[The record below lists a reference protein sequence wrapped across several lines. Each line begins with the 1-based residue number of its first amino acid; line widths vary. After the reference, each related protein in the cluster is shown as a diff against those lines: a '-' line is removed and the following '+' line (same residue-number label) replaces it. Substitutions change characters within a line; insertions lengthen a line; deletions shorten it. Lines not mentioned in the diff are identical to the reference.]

1 MTLVDKIILNA
12 EKSEYFKELFDK
24 LEKLNFYSFLKS
36 SKREQYCFSNK
47 ELNDILRFADVFA
60 SSDNAKFRN
69 YANRIVSNLYEYYS
83 GNEIYRSY
91 SVSIYTKMGLFP
103 SIDILK
109 HNYDSNISVPKDI
122 SLLETYKKELQYDK
136 SLNICYTD
144 KQFEVVKEIQKK
156 NNFSLS
162 APTSFGKTMIISN
175 FINKVIQTKRNCSI
189 CILVPTNAL
198 LKEISTT
205 MKTRYESDKVKVLIY
220 PDIKEKDKHFENL
233 IFVFTPERLVSYYAN
248 NSLDIDYLFVDEAQK
263 MIKPNDE
270 RSPVFYNAISYASY
284 RGTKLFFLSP
294 NIENP
299 EVFLSLSDR
308 DESSVKKISDKLVIQ
323 NRYLFDFGTRRVQYL
338 NYLNEIIDE
347 ELLQDGITSLSDAI
361 KHTYKSYLKDTST
374 IVYFSSKAKMSEV
387 LLDYLDDEDKTEDEE
402 ILNLIKVVKE
412 TVHEKYYLVRALE
425 HGVAYH
431 YGQMPKVI
439 REKIEDLFRRKVIKL
454 IFTTSTLLEGVNIQA
469 KNIILTSDNNGL
481 SDLTEEDFLNLIG
494 RAGRFR
500 SELYGNVICLKGVF
514 ENSQRYKYFSSQ
526 NVSNLN
532 SEILSSIRGN
542 FYKDIK
548 QIIQGKQPVT
558 KKLEEDHKKHLI
570 REQYANI
577 AILHN
582 KINYNSKLKT
592 NLIRATSDPSVFKQI
607 DKDISSVD
615 KLESFKEYTTI
626 PIKYQQK
633 VFATQDPQI
642 IQRFIDFDANLLTY
656 GDIAFLTEKIMKT
669 YEFYKRGLVKYE
681 RSYNY
686 YAHLIYSWIEGTTV
700 AYVIKSTI
708 DKIEKREILF
718 LLDEYYVEG
727 HRKYR
732 DYIGDE
738 RQINLIINDIL
749 EKVENDI
756 KHLCKTYFANYIY
769 LNIQNGTMSPD
780 MEKLA
785 DYIEFGTTNYKTIEM
800 QKFGFSRE
808 LSMYIQ
814 KKHSDCLN
822 FSMGELEDIDFE
834 KLFQDFDQS
843 NVLYEEL
850 KEYEYAL

>member
-1 MTLVDKIILNA
+1 MTLLDKIILNA
-12 EKSEYFKELFDK
+12 EKSEYFKELFDS

-36 SKREQYCFSNK
+36 SKREQYDFSNK
-47 ELNDILRFADVFA
+47 ELNDILRFADIFA

-69 YANRIVSNLYEYYS
+69 YANRIVSNLYEYYHD
-83 GNEIYRSY
+83 NEIYRSY

-109 HNYDSNISVPKDI
+109 RGYDGDISVPNDI
-122 SLLETYKKELQYDK
+122 TLLETYKKELQYDK
-136 SLNICYTD
+136 SLDICYTD
-144 KQFEVVKEIQKK
+144 KQYEIVKEIQKK

-175 FINKVIQTKRNCSI
+175 FINKVIQTKHNCNI

-198 LKEISTT
+198 LKEISVA
-205 MKTRYESDKVKVLIY
+205 MKTRYESERVKVLIY
-220 PDIKEKDKHFENL
+220 PDIKEKDKRFENL

-323 NRYLFDFGTRRVQYL
+323 NRYLFNFGTKRVQYL
-338 NYLNEIIDE
+338 NYLNEIIE
-347 ELLQDGITSLSDAI
+347 EDLLPEGITTLSNAI

-387 LLDYLDDEDKTEDEE
+387 LLDYLDNEDKTENEE

-412 TVHEKYYLVRALE
+412 TVHEKYYLVKALE
-425 HGVAYH
+425 RGVAYH

-481 SDLTEEDFLNLIG
+481 NDLTEEDFLNLIG

-500 SELYGNVICLKGVF
+500 SELYGNVICLKGAF

-526 NVSNLN
+526 NVANLN

-548 QIIQGKQPVT
+548 QIIQGKQPIT
-558 KKLEEDHKKHLI
+558 KRLEDDHKKHLI

-607 DKDISSVD
+607 DKDVSSVD

-633 VFATQDPQI
+633 VFAKQDPQI
-642 IQRFIDFDANLLTY
+642 IQRYVDFDANSLTY
-656 GDIAFLTEKIMKT
+656 GDIVFLTEKIMKT

-681 RSYNY
+681 RSYTY

-708 DKIEKREILF
+708 NKIEKGELLF

-732 DYIGDE
+732 DYVGDE

-749 EKVENDI
+749 EKVETDI
-756 KHLCKTYFANYIY
+756 KHLCKMYFANYIY
-769 LNIQNGTMSPD
+769 LNIQNGSMSPA

-785 DYIEFGTTNYKTIEM
+785 DYIEFGTRNQKTIEM
-800 QKFGFSRE
+800 QKYGFSRE
-808 LSMYIQ
+808 LSLYIQ
-814 KKHSDCLN
+814 RKHNNCLA
-822 FSMGELEDIDFE
+822 FSLGEIDNIDFE
-834 KLFQDFDQS
+834 KLFQDFDK
-843 NVLYEEL
+843 NNALYEEL
-850 KEYEYAL
+850 KEYKYAL

>member
-24 LEKLNFYSFLKS
+24 LEKLNYYSFLKS
-36 SKREQYCFSNK
+36 PKREQYCFSNK

-60 SSDNAKFRN
+60 SSDNSKFRN
-69 YANRIVSNLYEYYS
+69 YANRIVSNLYEYYHD
-83 GNEIYRSY
+83 NEIYRSY

-109 HNYDSNISVPKDI
+109 HRNDSNISVPKDI
-122 SLLETYKKELQYDK
+122 ALLETYKKGLQYDK
-136 SLNICYTD
+136 ALDICYTD

-175 FINKVIQTKRNCSI
+175 FINKVIQTKRNCSV

-220 PDIKEKDKHFENL
+220 PDVKEKDKHFENL

-347 ELLQDGITSLSDAI
+347 ELLEDGITSLSEAI

-374 IVYFSSKAKMSEV
+374 IVYFSSKSKMSEV

-412 TVHEKYYLVRALE
+412 TVHEKYYLVKALE

-500 SELYGNVICLKGVF
+500 SELYGNVICLKGAF
-514 ENSQRYKYFSSQ
+514 ENSQKYKYFSSQ

-548 QIIQGKQPVT
+548 QIIQGKQPIT

-607 DKDISSVD
+607 DKDLSSVD

-769 LNIQNGTMSPD
+769 LNIQNGTMSLD

>member
-83 GNEIYRSY
+83 DNEIYRSY

-122 SLLETYKKELQYDK
+122 SLLETYKKELQYDR

-205 MKTRYESDKVKVLIY
+205 MKMRYESDKVKVLIY

-248 NSLDIDYLFVDEAQK
+248 NSLDIDYLFIDEAQK

-308 DESSVKKISDKLVIQ
+308 DESSVKRISDKLVIQ

-500 SELYGNVICLKGVF
+500 SELYGNVICLKGAF

-592 NLIRATSDPSVFKQI
+592 NLIRATSDPNVFKQI

-633 VFATQDPQI
+633 VFASQDPQI
-642 IQRFIDFDANLLTY
+642 IQRFVDFDANLLTY

-681 RSYNY
+681 KSYNY

-718 LLDEYYVEG
+718 LLDEYYAEG

-732 DYIGDE
+732 DYVGDE

-769 LNIQNGTMSPD
+769 LNVQNGSMSPE

-785 DYIEFGTTNYKTIEM
+785 DYIEFGTRNQKTIEM

-808 LSMYIQ
+808 LSLYIQ
-814 KKHSDCLN
+814 RKHNDCLT
-822 FSMGELEDIDFE
+822 FSLGELDNIDFE

-843 NVLYEEL
+843 NALYEEL
-850 KEYEYAL
+850 KEYRYTL

>member
-1 MTLVDKIILNA
+1 MTLLDKIILNA
-12 EKSEYFKELFDK
+12 EKSEYFKELFDR

-36 SKREQYCFSNK
+36 SKREQYDFSNK

-69 YANRIVSNLYEYYS
+69 YANRIVSNLYEYYHD
-83 GNEIYRSY
+83 NEIYRSY

-109 HNYDSNISVPKDI
+109 RGYDGDISVPNDI
-122 SLLETYKKELQYDK
+122 TLLETYKKELQYDK
-136 SLNICYTD
+136 SLDICYTD
-144 KQFEVVKEIQKK
+144 KQYEIVKEIQKK

-175 FINKVIQTKRNCSI
+175 FINKVIQTKHNCNI

-198 LKEISTT
+198 LKEISFA
-205 MKTRYESDKVKVLIY
+205 MKTRYESERVKVLIY
-220 PDIKEKDKHFENL
+220 PDIKEKDKRFENL

-323 NRYLFDFGTRRVQYL
+323 NRYLFNFGTRRVQYL
-338 NYLNEIIDE
+338 NYLNEIIE
-347 ELLQDGITSLSDAI
+347 EDLLPEGITTLSNAI

-387 LLDYLDDEDKTEDEE
+387 LLDYLDNEVKTENEE

-412 TVHEKYYLVRALE
+412 TVHEKYYLVKALE
-425 HGVAYH
+425 RGVAYH

-500 SELYGNVICLKGVF
+500 SELYGNVICLKGAF

-526 NVSNLN
+526 NVANLN

-548 QIIQGKQPVT
+548 QIIQGKQPIT
-558 KKLEEDHKKHLI
+558 KRLEDDHKKHLI

-607 DKDISSVD
+607 DRDVSSVD

-633 VFATQDPQI
+633 VFAKQDPQI
-642 IQRFIDFDANLLTY
+642 IQRYVDFDANSLTY
-656 GDIAFLTEKIMKT
+656 GDIVFLTEKIMKT

-681 RSYNY
+681 RSYTY

-708 DKIEKREILF
+708 NKIEKGELLF

-732 DYIGDE
+732 DYVGDE

-749 EKVENDI
+749 EKFETDI
-756 KHLCKTYFANYIY
+756 KHLCKMYFANYIY
-769 LNIQNGTMSPD
+769 LNIQNGSMSPA

-785 DYIEFGTTNYKTIEM
+785 DYIEFGTRNQKTIEM
-800 QKFGFSRE
+800 QKYGFSRE
-808 LSMYIQ
+808 LSLYIQ
-814 KKHSDCLN
+814 RKHNNCLA
-822 FSMGELEDIDFE
+822 FSLGELDNIDFE
-834 KLFQDFDQS
+834 KLFQDFDK
-843 NVLYEEL
+843 NNALYEEL
-850 KEYEYAL
+850 KEYKYAL

>member
-24 LEKLNFYSFLKS
+24 LEKLNYYSFLKS
-36 SKREQYCFSNK
+36 PKREQCCFSNK

-60 SSDNAKFRN
+60 SSDNSKFRN
-69 YANRIVSNLYEYYS
+69 YANRIVSNLYEYYHD
-83 GNEIYRSY
+83 NEIYRSY

-103 SIDILK
+103 SIDIL
-109 HNYDSNISVPKDI
+109 NNRDDNNISVPKDI
-122 SLLETYKKELQYDK
+122 ALLETYKKGLQYDK
-136 SLNICYTD
+136 ALDICYTD

-205 MKTRYESDKVKVLIY
+205 MKTRYESEKVKVLIY
-220 PDIKEKDKHFENL
+220 PDVKEKDKHFENL

-347 ELLQDGITSLSDAI
+347 ELLEDGITSLSEAI

-374 IVYFSSKAKMSEV
+374 IVYFSSKSKMSEV

-412 TVHEKYYLVRALE
+412 TVHEKYYLVKALE

-469 KNIILTSDNNGL
+469 KNIILTSDNNGF

-500 SELYGNVICLKGVF
+500 SELYGNVICLKGAF

-548 QIIQGKQPVT
+548 QIIQGKQPIT

-607 DKDISSVD
+607 DKDGSSVD

-642 IQRFIDFDANLLTY
+642 IQRFKDFDANLLTY
-656 GDIAFLTEKIMKT
+656 SDIAFLTEKIMKT

-681 RSYNY
+681 KSYNY

-769 LNIQNGTMSPD
+769 LNIQNGTMNPE
-780 MEKLA
+780 MEKLV

-822 FSMGELEDIDFE
+822 FSMGELENIDFE

>member
-1 MTLVDKIILNA
+1 MTLLDKIILNA
-12 EKSEYFKELFDK
+12 EKSEYFKELFDR

-36 SKREQYCFSNK
+36 SKREQYDFSNK

-69 YANRIVSNLYEYYS
+69 YANRIVSNLYEYYHD
-83 GNEIYRSY
+83 NEIYRSY

-109 HNYDSNISVPKDI
+109 RGYDGDISVPNDI
-122 SLLETYKKELQYDK
+122 TLLETYKKELQYDK
-136 SLNICYTD
+136 SLDICYTD
-144 KQFEVVKEIQKK
+144 KQYEIVKEIQKK

-175 FINKVIQTKRNCSI
+175 FINKVIQTKHNCNI

-198 LKEISTT
+198 LKEISFA
-205 MKTRYESDKVKVLIY
+205 MKTRYESERVKVLIY
-220 PDIKEKDKHFENL
+220 PDIKEKDKRFENL

-323 NRYLFDFGTRRVQYL
+323 NRYLFNFGTRRVQYL
-338 NYLNEIIDE
+338 NYLNEIIE
-347 ELLQDGITSLSDAI
+347 EDLLPEGITTLSNAI

-387 LLDYLDDEDKTEDEE
+387 LLDYLDNEVKTENEE

-412 TVHEKYYLVRALE
+412 TVHEKYYLVKALE
-425 HGVAYH
+425 RGVAYH

-500 SELYGNVICLKGVF
+500 SELYGNVICLKGAF

-526 NVSNLN
+526 NVANLN

-548 QIIQGKQPVT
+548 QIIQGKQPIT
-558 KKLEEDHKKHLI
+558 KRLEDDHKKHLI

-607 DKDISSVD
+607 DKDVSSVD

-633 VFATQDPQI
+633 VFAKQDPQI
-642 IQRFIDFDANLLTY
+642 IQRYVDFDANSLTY
-656 GDIAFLTEKIMKT
+656 GDIVFLTEKIMKT

-681 RSYNY
+681 RSYTY

-708 DKIEKREILF
+708 NKIEKGELLF

-732 DYIGDE
+732 DYVGDE

-749 EKVENDI
+749 EKVETDI
-756 KHLCKTYFANYIY
+756 KHLCKMYFANYIY
-769 LNIQNGTMSPD
+769 LNIQNGSMSPA

-785 DYIEFGTTNYKTIEM
+785 DYIEFGTRNQKTIEM
-800 QKFGFSRE
+800 QKYGFSRE
-808 LSMYIQ
+808 LSLYIQ
-814 KKHSDCLN
+814 RKHNNCLA
-822 FSMGELEDIDFE
+822 FSLGELDNIDFE
-834 KLFQDFDQS
+834 KLFQDFDK
-843 NVLYEEL
+843 NNALYEEL
-850 KEYEYAL
+850 KEYKYAL

>member
-24 LEKLNFYSFLKS
+24 LEKLNYYSFLKS
-36 SKREQYCFSNK
+36 PKREQYCFSNK

-60 SSDNAKFRN
+60 SSDNSKFRN
-69 YANRIVSNLYEYYS
+69 YANRIVSNLYEYYHD
-83 GNEIYRSY
+83 NEIYRSY

-109 HNYDSNISVPKDI
+109 HRNDSNISVPKDI
-122 SLLETYKKELQYDK
+122 ALLETYKKGLQYDK
-136 SLNICYTD
+136 ALDICYTD

-175 FINKVIQTKRNCSI
+175 FINKVIQTKRNCSV

-220 PDIKEKDKHFENL
+220 PDVKEKDKHFENL

-347 ELLQDGITSLSDAI
+347 ELLEDGITLLSEAI

-374 IVYFSSKAKMSEV
+374 IVYFSSKSKMSEV
-387 LLDYLDDEDKTEDEE
+387 LLDYLDDEDKAEDEE

-412 TVHEKYYLVRALE
+412 TVHEKYYLVKALE

-500 SELYGNVICLKGVF
+500 SELYGNVICLKGAF

-548 QIIQGKQPVT
+548 QIIQGKQPIT

-607 DKDISSVD
+607 DKDGSSVD

-642 IQRFIDFDANLLTY
+642 IQRFKDFDANLLTY
-656 GDIAFLTEKIMKT
+656 SDIAFLTEKIMKT

-681 RSYNY
+681 KSYNY

-718 LLDEYYVEG
+718 LLDEYYVES

-769 LNIQNGTMSPD
+769 LNIQNGTMNPE
-780 MEKLA
+780 MEKLV

-822 FSMGELEDIDFE
+822 FSMGELENIDFE

>member
-24 LEKLNFYSFLKS
+24 LEKLNYYSFLKS
-36 SKREQYCFSNK
+36 PKREQYCFSNK

-60 SSDNAKFRN
+60 SSENAKFRN

-83 GNEIYRSY
+83 DNEIYRSY

-109 HNYDSNISVPKDI
+109 HNYDSDISVPKDI

-500 SELYGNVICLKGVF
+500 SELYGNVICLKGAF

-642 IQRFIDFDANLLTY
+642 IQRFVDFDANLLTY

-681 RSYNY
+681 KSYNY
-686 YAHLIYSWIEGTTV
+686 YAHLIYSWIDGTTV

-732 DYIGDE
+732 DYVGDE

-769 LNIQNGTMSPD
+769 LNVQNGSMSPE

-785 DYIEFGTTNYKTIEM
+785 DYIEFGTRNQKTIEM

-808 LSMYIQ
+808 LSLYIQ
-814 KKHSDCLN
+814 RKHNDCLT
-822 FSMGELEDIDFE
+822 FSLGELDNIDFE

-843 NVLYEEL
+843 NALYEEL
-850 KEYEYAL
+850 KEYRYTL

>member
-1 MTLVDKIILNA
+1 MTLLDKIILNA
-12 EKSEYFKELFDK
+12 EKSEYFKELFDR

-36 SKREQYCFSNK
+36 SKREQYDFSNK

-69 YANRIVSNLYEYYS
+69 YANRIVSNLYEYYHD
-83 GNEIYRSY
+83 NEIYRSY

-109 HNYDSNISVPKDI
+109 RGYDGDISVPNDI
-122 SLLETYKKELQYDK
+122 TLLETYKKELQYDK
-136 SLNICYTD
+136 SLDICYTD
-144 KQFEVVKEIQKK
+144 KQYEIVKEIQKK

-175 FINKVIQTKRNCSI
+175 FINKVIQTKHNCNI

-198 LKEISTT
+198 LKEISFA
-205 MKTRYESDKVKVLIY
+205 MKTRYESERVKVLIY
-220 PDIKEKDKHFENL
+220 PDIKEKDKRFENL

-323 NRYLFDFGTRRVQYL
+323 NRYLFNFGTRRVQYL
-338 NYLNEIIDE
+338 NYLNEIIE
-347 ELLQDGITSLSDAI
+347 EDLLPEGITTLSNAI

-387 LLDYLDDEDKTEDEE
+387 LLDYLYNEVKTENEE

-412 TVHEKYYLVRALE
+412 TVHEKYYLVKALE
-425 HGVAYH
+425 RGVAYH

-500 SELYGNVICLKGVF
+500 SELYGNVICLKGAF

-526 NVSNLN
+526 NVANLN

-548 QIIQGKQPVT
+548 QIIQGKQPIT
-558 KKLEEDHKKHLI
+558 KRLEDDHKKHLI

-607 DKDISSVD
+607 DKDVSSVD

-633 VFATQDPQI
+633 VFAKQDPQI
-642 IQRFIDFDANLLTY
+642 IQRYVDFDANSLTY
-656 GDIAFLTEKIMKT
+656 GDIVFLTEKIMKT

-681 RSYNY
+681 RSYTY

-708 DKIEKREILF
+708 NKIEKGELLF

-732 DYIGDE
+732 DYVGDE

-749 EKVENDI
+749 EKVETDI
-756 KHLCKTYFANYIY
+756 KHLCKMYFANYIY
-769 LNIQNGTMSPD
+769 LNIQNGSMSPA

-785 DYIEFGTTNYKTIEM
+785 DYIEFGTRNQKTIEM
-800 QKFGFSRE
+800 QKYGFSRE
-808 LSMYIQ
+808 LSLYIQ
-814 KKHSDCLN
+814 RKHNNCLA
-822 FSMGELEDIDFE
+822 FSLGELDNIDFE
-834 KLFQDFDQS
+834 KLFQDFDK
-843 NVLYEEL
+843 NNALYEEL
-850 KEYEYAL
+850 KEYKYAL

>member
-83 GNEIYRSY
+83 DNEIYRSY

-387 LLDYLDDEDKTEDEE
+387 LLDYLDDEDKTENEE

-481 SDLTEEDFLNLIG
+481 SNLTEEDFLNLIG

-500 SELYGNVICLKGVF
+500 SELYGNVICLKGAF

-626 PIKYQQK
+626 PIKYQQN

-642 IQRFIDFDANLLTY
+642 IQRFVDFDANLLTY

-681 RSYNY
+681 KSYNY
-686 YAHLIYSWIEGTTV
+686 YAHLIYSWIEGTTI

-708 DKIEKREILF
+708 DKIEKRELLF

-732 DYIGDE
+732 DYVGDE

-769 LNIQNGTMSPD
+769 LNVQNGSMSPE

-785 DYIEFGTTNYKTIEM
+785 DYIEFGTRNQKTIEM

-808 LSMYIQ
+808 LSLYIQ
-814 KKHSDCLN
+814 RKHNDCLT
-822 FSMGELEDIDFE
+822 FSLGELDNIDFE

-843 NVLYEEL
+843 NALYEEL
-850 KEYEYAL
+850 KEYRYTL

>member
-24 LEKLNFYSFLKS
+24 LEKLNYYSFLKS
-36 SKREQYCFSNK
+36 PKREQHFFSNK

-69 YANRIVSNLYEYYS
+69 YANRIVSNLYEYYYD
-83 GNEIYRSY
+83 NEIYRSY

-109 HNYDSNISVPKDI
+109 HGYDSNISVPNDI
-122 SLLETYKKELQYDK
+122 ALLETFKKGLQYDK
-136 SLNICYTD
+136 SLDICYTD

-175 FINKVIQTKRNCSI
+175 FINKVIQTKHNCSI

-205 MKTRYESDKVKVLIY
+205 MKTRYESDRVKVLIY
-220 PDIKEKDKHFENL
+220 PDIKEKDKRFENL

-263 MIKPNDE
+263 MIKANDE

-323 NRYLFDFGTRRVQYL
+323 NRYLFDFATRRVQYL

-347 ELLQDGITSLSDAI
+347 ELLQEGITSLSDAI

-387 LLDYLDDEDKTEDEE
+387 LLDYLDGEDKTEDEE
-402 ILNLIKVVKE
+402 VLNLIKVVKE
-412 TVHEKYYLVRALE
+412 TVHEKYYLVKALE

-500 SELYGNVICLKGVF
+500 SELYGNVICLKGAF

-532 SEILSSIRGN
+532 SEILSSLRGN

-592 NLIRATSDPSVFKQI
+592 NLIRATSDPGVFKQI
-607 DKDISSVD
+607 DKDVSSVD

-633 VFATQDPQI
+633 VFATRDSQI
-642 IQRFIDFDANLLTY
+642 IQRFVDFDADLLTY

-669 YEFYKRGLVKYE
+669 YEFYKRGLIKYE

-708 DKIEKREILF
+708 DKIERREILF

-732 DYIGDE
+732 DYVGDE

-769 LNIQNGTMSPD
+769 LNIQNGSMSPE

-785 DYIEFGTTNYKTIEM
+785 DYIEFGTRNQKTIEM

-808 LSMYIQ
+808 LSLYIQ
-814 KKHSDCLN
+814 RKHSDCLT
-822 FSMGELEDIDFE
+822 FSLGELENIDFG
-834 KLFQDFDQS
+834 KLFQDFDQ
-843 NVLYEEL
+843 NNALYEEL
-850 KEYEYAL
+850 KEYKYAL

>member
-83 GNEIYRSY
+83 DNEIYRSY

-136 SLNICYTD
+136 SLNICYAD

-175 FINKVIQTKRNCSI
+175 YINKVIQTKRNCSI

-469 KNIILTSDNNGL
+469 KNIIMTSDNNGL

-500 SELYGNVICLKGVF
+500 SELYGNVICLKGAF

-642 IQRFIDFDANLLTY
+642 IQRFVDFDANLLTY

-732 DYIGDE
+732 DYVGDE

-769 LNIQNGTMSPD
+769 LNVQNGSMSPE

-785 DYIEFGTTNYKTIEM
+785 DYIEFGTRNQKTIEM

-808 LSMYIQ
+808 LSLYIQ
-814 KKHSDCLN
+814 RKHNDCLT
-822 FSMGELEDIDFE
+822 FSLGELDNIDFE

-843 NVLYEEL
+843 NALYEEL
-850 KEYEYAL
+850 KEYRYTL

>member
-1 MTLVDKIILNA
+1 MTLVDKIVLNA

-24 LEKLNFYSFLKS
+24 LEKLNYYSFLKS
-36 SKREQYCFSNK
+36 PKREQYCFSNK
-47 ELNDILRFADVFA
+47 ELNDFLRFADVFA
-60 SSDNAKFRN
+60 SSENAKFRN
-69 YANRIVSNLYEYYS
+69 YANRIVSNLYEYYY

-109 HNYDSNISVPKDI
+109 HGYDSNICVPNDI
-122 SLLETYKKELQYDK
+122 ALLETYKKGLQYDK
-136 SLNICYTD
+136 SLDICYTD

-175 FINKVIQTKRNCSI
+175 FINKVIQTKRNCNI

-198 LKEISTT
+198 LKEISTS
-205 MKTRYESDKVKVLIY
+205 MKTRYESEHVKVLIY
-220 PDIKEKDKHFENL
+220 PDIKEKDKHYENL

-263 MIKPNDE
+263 MIKANDE
-270 RSPVFYNAISYASY
+270 RSPVYYNAISYASY

-323 NRYLFDFGTRRVQYL
+323 NRYLFDFATRRVQYL
-338 NYLNEIIDE
+338 NYLNEIIDDE
-347 ELLQDGITSLSDAI
+347 VLREGITSLSDAI

-387 LLDYLDDEDKTEDEE
+387 LLDYLDDEEKTDDEE

-412 TVHEKYYLVRALE
+412 TVHEKYYLVKALE

-500 SELYGNVICLKGVF
+500 SELYGNVICLKGAF

-548 QIIQGKQPVT
+548 QIIQGKRPIT

-592 NLIRATSDPSVFKQI
+592 NLLRATSDPNVFKQI
-607 DKDISSVD
+607 DKDVASVD
-615 KLESFKEYTTI
+615 KLESFKEFTTI
-626 PIKYQQK
+626 PIQYQQK
-633 VFATQDPQI
+633 VFSAQDHQI
-642 IQRFIDFDANLLTY
+642 IQRFKDFDADLLAY

-681 RSYNY
+681 RSYAY
-686 YAHLIYSWIEGTTV
+686 YAHLIYSWIEGTTI

-708 DKIEKREILF
+708 GKIERREIPF
-718 LLDEYYVEG
+718 LLDEYYVDG
-727 HRKYR
+727 HRKYKG
-732 DYIGDE
+732 YVGDE

-769 LNIQNGTMSPD
+769 LNIQNGTMNPK

-785 DYIEFGTTNYKTIEM
+785 DYIEFGTTNYKTIEL

-808 LSMYIQ
+808 LSLYIQ

-822 FSMGELEDIDFE
+822 FSEGELENIDFE
-834 KLFQDFDQS
+834 KLFQNFDQS
-843 NVLYEEL
+843 NALYEEL
-850 KEYEYAL
+850 KEYNYAL

>member
-1 MTLVDKIILNA
+1 MTLVDKIIINA

-83 GNEIYRSY
+83 DNEIYRSY

-205 MKTRYESDKVKVLIY
+205 MKMRYESDKVKVLIY

-248 NSLDIDYLFVDEAQK
+248 NSLDIDYLFIDEAQK
-263 MIKPNDE
+263 MIKSNDE

-308 DESSVKKISDKLVIQ
+308 DESSVKRISDKLVIQ

-439 REKIEDLFRRKVIKL
+439 REKIEDLFRCKVIKL

-500 SELYGNVICLKGVF
+500 SELYGNVVCLKGTF

-592 NLIRATSDPSVFKQI
+592 NLIRATSDPNVFKQI

-633 VFATQDPQI
+633 VFVTQDPQI
-642 IQRFIDFDANLLTY
+642 IQRFVDFDANLLTY

-681 RSYNY
+681 KSYNY

-708 DKIEKREILF
+708 DKIEKRELLF

-732 DYIGDE
+732 DYVGDE

-769 LNIQNGTMSPD
+769 LNVQNGSMSPE

-785 DYIEFGTTNYKTIEM
+785 DYIEFGTRNQKTIEM

-808 LSMYIQ
+808 LSLYIQ
-814 KKHSDCLN
+814 RKHNDCLT
-822 FSMGELEDIDFE
+822 FSLGELDNIDFE
-834 KLFQDFDQS
+834 KLFQDFDQ
-843 NVLYEEL
+843 NNALYEEL
-850 KEYEYAL
+850 KEYRYTL

>member
-1 MTLVDKIILNA
+1 MTLLDKIILNA
-12 EKSEYFKELFDK
+12 EKSEYFKELFDR

-36 SKREQYCFSNK
+36 SKREQYDFSNK

-69 YANRIVSNLYEYYS
+69 YANRIVSNLYEYYHD
-83 GNEIYRSY
+83 NEIYRSY

-109 HNYDSNISVPKDI
+109 RGYDGDISVPNDI
-122 SLLETYKKELQYDK
+122 TLLETYKKELQYDK
-136 SLNICYTD
+136 SLDICYTD
-144 KQFEVVKEIQKK
+144 KQYEIVKEIQKK

-175 FINKVIQTKRNCSI
+175 FINKVIQTKHNCNI

-198 LKEISTT
+198 LKEISVA
-205 MKTRYESDKVKVLIY
+205 MKTRYESERVKVLIY
-220 PDIKEKDKHFENL
+220 PDIKEKDKRFENL

-323 NRYLFDFGTRRVQYL
+323 NRYLFNFGTRRVQYL
-338 NYLNEIIDE
+338 NYLNEIIE
-347 ELLQDGITSLSDAI
+347 EDLLPEGITTLSNAI
-361 KHTYKSYLKDTST
+361 KHTYNSCLKDTST

-387 LLDYLDDEDKTEDEE
+387 LLDYLDNEVKTENEE

-412 TVHEKYYLVRALE
+412 TVHEKYYLVKALE

-500 SELYGNVICLKGVF
+500 SELYGNVICLKGAF

-526 NVSNLN
+526 NVANLN

-548 QIIQGKQPVT
+548 QIIQGKQPIT
-558 KKLEEDHKKHLI
+558 KRLEDDHKKHLI

-607 DKDISSVD
+607 DKDVSSVD

-633 VFATQDPQI
+633 VFAMQDPQI
-642 IQRFIDFDANLLTY
+642 IQRYMDFDAISLTY
-656 GDIAFLTEKIMKT
+656 GDIVFLTEKIMKT

-681 RSYNY
+681 RSYTY
-686 YAHLIYSWIEGTTV
+686 FAHLIYSWIEGTTV

-708 DKIEKREILF
+708 NKIEKGELLF

-756 KHLCKTYFANYIY
+756 KHLCKMYFANYIY
-769 LNIQNGTMSPD
+769 LNIQNGSMSPA

-785 DYIEFGTTNYKTIEM
+785 DYIEFGTRNQKTIEM
-800 QKFGFSRE
+800 QKYGFSRE
-808 LSMYIQ
+808 LSLYIQ
-814 KKHSDCLN
+814 RKHNDCLV
-822 FSMGELEDIDFE
+822 FSLGELDSIDFE

-843 NVLYEEL
+843 NALYEEL
-850 KEYEYAL
+850 KEYKYAL

>member
-24 LEKLNFYSFLKS
+24 LEKLNYYSFLKS
-36 SKREQYCFSNK
+36 PKREQYCFSNK
-47 ELNDILRFADVFA
+47 ELNDILRFADIFA
-60 SSDNAKFRN
+60 SSDNSKFRN

-83 GNEIYRSY
+83 DNEIYRSY

-122 SLLETYKKELQYDK
+122 YLLETYKKELQYDK

-347 ELLQDGITSLSDAI
+347 ELLQDGITSLSEAI
-361 KHTYKSYLKDTST
+361 KHTYKSYLKGTST

-412 TVHEKYYLVRALE
+412 TVHEKYYLVKALE

-500 SELYGNVICLKGVF
+500 SELYGNVICLKGAF

-532 SEILSSIRGN
+532 SEILTSIKGN

-548 QIIQGKQPVT
+548 QIIQGKQPIT

-582 KINYNSKLKT
+582 KINYNSKLKA

-607 DKDISSVD
+607 DKDVSSVD

-642 IQRFIDFDANLLTY
+642 IQRFIDFDTNLLTY

-681 RSYNY
+681 RSYTY
-686 YAHLIYSWIEGTTV
+686 YAHLINSWIEGTTI

-708 DKIEKREILF
+708 DKIEKREVPF

-727 HRKYR
+727 HRKYK

-738 RQINLIINDIL
+738 RQVNLIINDIL

-769 LNIQNGTMSPD
+769 LNIQNGTMSPE
-780 MEKLA
+780 MEKLV

-814 KKHSDCLN
+814 KKHSDCLT
-822 FSMGELEDIDFE
+822 FSMGELDNIDFE
-834 KLFQDFDQS
+834 KLFHDFDQT

-850 KEYEYAL
+850 KEYEYTL

>member
-1 MTLVDKIILNA
+1 MTLLDKIILNA
-12 EKSEYFKELFDK
+12 EKSEYFKELFDR

-36 SKREQYCFSNK
+36 SKREQYDFSNK

-69 YANRIVSNLYEYYS
+69 YANRIVSNLYEYYHD
-83 GNEIYRSY
+83 NEIYRSY
-91 SVSIYTKMGLFP
+91 AVSIYTKMGLFP

-109 HNYDSNISVPKDI
+109 RGYDGDISVPNDI
-122 SLLETYKKELQYDK
+122 TLLETYKKELQYDK
-136 SLNICYTD
+136 SLDICYTD
-144 KQFEVVKEIQKK
+144 KQYEIVKEIQKK

-175 FINKVIQTKRNCSI
+175 FINKVIQTKHNCNI

-198 LKEISTT
+198 LKEISFA
-205 MKTRYESDKVKVLIY
+205 MKTRYESERVKVLIY
-220 PDIKEKDKHFENL
+220 PDIKEKDKRFENL

-323 NRYLFDFGTRRVQYL
+323 NRYLFNFGTRRVQYL
-338 NYLNEIIDE
+338 NYLNEIIE
-347 ELLQDGITSLSDAI
+347 EDLLPEGITTLSNAI

-387 LLDYLDDEDKTEDEE
+387 LLDYLDNEVKTENEE

-412 TVHEKYYLVRALE
+412 TVHEKYYLVKALE
-425 HGVAYH
+425 RGVAYH

-500 SELYGNVICLKGVF
+500 SELYGNVICLKGAF

-526 NVSNLN
+526 NVANLN

-548 QIIQGKQPVT
+548 QIIQGKQPIT
-558 KKLEEDHKKHLI
+558 KRLEDDHKKHLI

-607 DKDISSVD
+607 DKDVSSVD

-633 VFATQDPQI
+633 VFAKQDPQI
-642 IQRFIDFDANLLTY
+642 IQRYVDFDANSLTY
-656 GDIAFLTEKIMKT
+656 GDIVFLTEKIMKT

-681 RSYNY
+681 RSYTY

-708 DKIEKREILF
+708 NKIEKGELLF

-732 DYIGDE
+732 DYVGDE

-749 EKVENDI
+749 EKVETDI
-756 KHLCKTYFANYIY
+756 KHLCKMYFANYIY
-769 LNIQNGTMSPD
+769 LNIQNGSMSPA

-785 DYIEFGTTNYKTIEM
+785 DYIEFGTRNQKTIEM
-800 QKFGFSRE
+800 QKYGFSRE
-808 LSMYIQ
+808 LSLYIQ
-814 KKHSDCLN
+814 RKHNNCLA
-822 FSMGELEDIDFE
+822 FSLGELDNIDFE
-834 KLFQDFDQS
+834 KLFQDFDK
-843 NVLYEEL
+843 NNALYEEL
-850 KEYEYAL
+850 KEYKYAL

>member
-83 GNEIYRSY
+83 DNEIYRSY

-387 LLDYLDDEDKTEDEE
+387 LLDYLDDEDKTENEE

-481 SDLTEEDFLNLIG
+481 SNLTEEDFLNLIG

-500 SELYGNVICLKGVF
+500 SELYGNVICLKGAF

-642 IQRFIDFDANLLTY
+642 IQRFVDFDANLLTY

-681 RSYNY
+681 KSYNY

-708 DKIEKREILF
+708 DKIEKRELLF

-732 DYIGDE
+732 DYVGDE

-769 LNIQNGTMSPD
+769 LNVQNGSMSPE

-785 DYIEFGTTNYKTIEM
+785 DYIEFGTRNQKTIEM

-808 LSMYIQ
+808 LSLYIQ
-814 KKHSDCLN
+814 RKHNDCLT
-822 FSMGELEDIDFE
+822 FSLGELDNIDFE

-843 NVLYEEL
+843 NALYEEL
-850 KEYEYAL
+850 KEYRYTL

>member
-1 MTLVDKIILNA
+1 MTLVDKIIINA

-83 GNEIYRSY
+83 DNEIYRSY

-205 MKTRYESDKVKVLIY
+205 MKMRYESDKVKVLIY

-248 NSLDIDYLFVDEAQK
+248 NSLDIDYLFIDEAQK
-263 MIKPNDE
+263 MIKSNDE

-308 DESSVKKISDKLVIQ
+308 DESSVKRISDKLVIQ

-500 SELYGNVICLKGVF
+500 SELYGNVICLKGAF

-592 NLIRATSDPSVFKQI
+592 NLIRATSDPNVFKQI

-681 RSYNY
+681 KSYNY

>member
-12 EKSEYFKELFDK
+12 EKSEYFKELFEK
-24 LEKLNFYSFLKS
+24 LEKLNYYSFLKS

-47 ELNDILRFADVFA
+47 ELNDVLRFADIFA

-69 YANRIVSNLYEYYS
+69 YANRIVSNLYEYYYD
-83 GNEIYRSY
+83 NEIYRSY

-109 HNYDSNISVPKDI
+109 HGYDSDISVPNDI
-122 SLLETYKKELQYDK
+122 ALLETYKKGLQYDK
-136 SLNICYTD
+136 LLGICYTD
-144 KQFEVVKEIQKK
+144 KQFEIVREIEKK

-175 FINKVIQTKRNCSI
+175 FINKVIQTKHNCSI

-205 MKTRYESDKVKVLIY
+205 MKTRYESDRVKVLIY
-220 PDIKEKDKHFENL
+220 PDIKEKDKRFENL

-263 MIKPNDE
+263 MIKENDE

-308 DESSVKKISDKLVIQ
+308 DELSVKKISDKLVIQ
-323 NRYLFDFGTRRVQYL
+323 NRYLFDFETRHVKYL
-338 NYLNEIIDE
+338 NYLNDIIDD
-347 ELLQDGITSLSDAI
+347 ELLEAGVTLLSDAI
-361 KHTYKSYLKDTST
+361 KYTYKSYLNDTST
-374 IVYFSSKAKMSEV
+374 IVYFSSKSKMSEV
-387 LLDYLDDEDKTEDEE
+387 LLDYLDDEGNTEDEE

-412 TVHEKYYLVRALE
+412 TVHEKYYLVKALE

-439 REKIEDLFRRKVIKL
+439 REKIEDLFRRKVIKVL
-454 IFTTSTLLEGVNIQA
+454 FTTSTLLEGVNIQA

-494 RAGRFR
+494 RAGRFK
-500 SELYGNVICLKGVF
+500 SELYGNVICLKGSF
-514 ENSQRYKYFSSQ
+514 EKSQRYKYFSSQ

-532 SEILSSIRGN
+532 SEILNSIRGN

-548 QIIQGKQPVT
+548 QIIQGKQPIT

-592 NLIRATSDPSVFKQI
+592 NLIQATTDPNVFKQI
-607 DKDISSVD
+607 NKDANSVD
-615 KLESFKEYTTI
+615 KLENFKEYTTI

-633 VFATQDPQI
+633 VFSTQDPQI
-642 IQRFIDFDANLLTY
+642 IQKYIEFDANLITY
-656 GDIAFLTEKIMKT
+656 DDIAFLTEKIMKT

-681 RSYNY
+681 KSYNY
-686 YAHLIYSWIEGTTV
+686 YAHLIYNWIEGTTISC
-700 AYVIKSTI
+700 VIKSTI
-708 DKIEKREILF
+708 NKIEKGEVAF
-718 LLDEYYVEG
+718 LLDEFYVDK
-727 HRKYR
+727 HRHYR
-732 DYIGDE
+732 PYIGDE

-749 EKVENDI
+749 EKVENDV
-756 KHLCKTYFANYIY
+756 KHLCKTYFSNYIY
-769 LNIQNGTMSPD
+769 LNIQNGTMCPK

-785 DYIEFGTTNYKTIEM
+785 DFIEFGTKNYKTIEL
-800 QKFGFSRE
+800 QKYGFSRE
-808 LSMYIQ
+808 LSIYIQ
-814 KKHSDCLN
+814 KKHNDCLT
-822 FSMGELEDIDFE
+822 FSAGDLDNIDFI
-834 KLFQDFDQS
+834 KLFKEFDQDS
-843 NVLYEEL
+843 VLYEEL
-850 KEYEYAL
+850 KEFKYIL

>member
-1 MTLVDKIILNA
+1 MTLLDKIILNA
-12 EKSEYFKELFDK
+12 EKSEYFKELFDR

-36 SKREQYCFSNK
+36 SKREQYDFSNK

-69 YANRIVSNLYEYYS
+69 YANRIVSNLYEYYHD
-83 GNEIYRSY
+83 NEIYRSY

-109 HNYDSNISVPKDI
+109 RGYDGDISVPNDI
-122 SLLETYKKELQYDK
+122 TLLETYKKELQYDK
-136 SLNICYTD
+136 SLDICYTD
-144 KQFEVVKEIQKK
+144 KQYEIVKEIQKK

-175 FINKVIQTKRNCSI
+175 FINKVIQTKHNCNI

-198 LKEISTT
+198 LKEISVA
-205 MKTRYESDKVKVLIY
+205 MKTRYESERVKVLIY
-220 PDIKEKDKHFENL
+220 PDIKEKDKRFENL

-323 NRYLFDFGTRRVQYL
+323 NRYLFNFGTKRVQYL
-338 NYLNEIIDE
+338 NYLNEIIE
-347 ELLQDGITSLSDAI
+347 EDLLPEGITTLSNAI

-387 LLDYLDDEDKTEDEE
+387 LLDYLDNEDKTENEE

-412 TVHEKYYLVRALE
+412 TVHEKYYLVKALE
-425 HGVAYH
+425 RGVAYH

-481 SDLTEEDFLNLIG
+481 NDLTEEDFLNLIG

-500 SELYGNVICLKGVF
+500 SELYGNVICLKGAF

-526 NVSNLN
+526 NVANLN

-548 QIIQGKQPVT
+548 QIIQGKQPIT
-558 KKLEEDHKKHLI
+558 KRLEDDHKKHLI

-607 DKDISSVD
+607 DKDVSSVD

-633 VFATQDPQI
+633 VFAKQDPQI
-642 IQRFIDFDANLLTY
+642 IQRYVDFDANSLTY
-656 GDIAFLTEKIMKT
+656 GDIVFLTEKIMKT

-681 RSYNY
+681 RSYTY

-708 DKIEKREILF
+708 NKIEKGELLF

-732 DYIGDE
+732 DYVGDE

-749 EKVENDI
+749 EKVETDI
-756 KHLCKTYFANYIY
+756 KHLCKMYFANYIY
-769 LNIQNGTMSPD
+769 LNIQNGSMSPA

-785 DYIEFGTTNYKTIEM
+785 DYIEFGTRNQKTIEM
-800 QKFGFSRE
+800 QKYGFSRE
-808 LSMYIQ
+808 LSLYIQ
-814 KKHSDCLN
+814 RKHNNCLA
-822 FSMGELEDIDFE
+822 FSLGELDNIDFE
-834 KLFQDFDQS
+834 KLFQDFDK
-843 NVLYEEL
+843 NNALYEEL
-850 KEYEYAL
+850 KEYKYAL